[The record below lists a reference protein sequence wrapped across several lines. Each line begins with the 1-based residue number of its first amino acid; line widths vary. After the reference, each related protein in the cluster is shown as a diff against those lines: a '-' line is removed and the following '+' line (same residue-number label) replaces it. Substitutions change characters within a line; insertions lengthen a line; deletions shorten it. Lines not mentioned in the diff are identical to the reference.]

1 MKPLV
6 LDIPTI
12 AITGSTGKT
21 TTREFIVSIVES
33 KWKILKSI
41 GNKNLPYN
49 TRNIANRY
57 DSSCEAMVLEMGMGK
72 PDAAKRHCR
81 YLQPN
86 ISVITNIGTAH
97 YGSLGNSYESTAKN
111 KSGLIKR
118 MKQDG
123 QLFLNGDDRNSE
135 LLDTHSFKGS
145 IIKIG
150 IHTKADYQATDIHYT
165 EDGMEFTVL
174 FKGKEKPYFIP
185 TFGIHNVYNAL
196 FAIAICHELH
206 FTAAEIRKGLKNF
219 TIPIKRLNRF
229 PLRNNS
235 LLIDDTANAN
245 PHSVKAGIDVLNS
258 IGKGKKKILVLGD
271 MLELGNY
278 SKEGHIEVGEYAVK
292 RNINYIY
299 TFGQDS
305 KWVIDA
311 AIKSGFPPLNAQHF
325 ISRDE
330 LHNQLKQLLTKNDM
344 VLVKGSSAMKM
355 DDTVKMMKHRYMFT
369 INLDDSIRKNQL
381 MLSRETYD
389 LIGIKS
395 NRISFHFGAYTRVYK
410 IKLNDQLAHGEIR
423 LSPELENGITIPSVP
438 YEVIIEDAQ
447 LFLGPIIGINVYQ
460 RYMDDPPQQLLRLS
474 QYEKIGGLIFL
485 FNPTTIDY
493 QHQTMSGFYFD
504 QESNSFKSGVF
515 PYPSSFFNRVPLRE
529 SRYQYFKRKLGDT
542 IFNYPYGN
550 TNKLD
555 FWNIMS
561 RNSNI
566 KDALPLTS
574 KYKNINSVLR
584 FLQTND
590 SAYIK
595 PSTLAGGNGIL
606 HIKKVDNHFV
616 VTDRDGGKEKAAS
629 RKALN
634 NCLNEKLVENKE
646 YIIQQEI
653 VSVNPAGEKVDFRM
667 YIQKD
672 GTQKWKYSGLE
683 TKVANK
689 GSIISNSQNRNRV
702 VPGLVALQEFYGL
715 SQLEAEEKIM
725 DISNLCITV
734 LKTLEK
740 QSMHLGDTAIDFV
753 IDENLHVYLLEV
765 QVNYAAEIKAFRE
778 EDERSVLPNILPTPL
793 EYAKSLTKFK

>member
-1 MKPLV
+1 MQPLV

-49 TRNIANRY
+49 TRTIANRY

-97 YGSLGNSYESTAKN
+97 YGSLGNSYKSTAKN

-118 MKQDG
+118 MKQNG
-123 QLFLNGDDRNSE
+123 KLFLNGDDKNSE
-135 LLDTHSFKGS
+135 LLDTHSFKGN

-165 EDGMEFTVL
+165 EDGMKFTVL
-174 FKGKEKPYFIP
+174 SKERKEPYFIP
-185 TFGIHNVYNAL
+185 TFGVHNVYNAL

-245 PHSVKAGIDVLNS
+245 PHSVKAGIDVLHN
-258 IGKGKKKILVLGD
+258 IRKGKKILVLGD

-292 RNINYIY
+292 RKIDYIY

-311 AIKSGFPPLNAQHF
+311 AIKSGFPSFKAQHF
-325 ISRDE
+325 TSRDE
-330 LHNQLKQLLTKNDM
+330 LHHQLKQLLTKNDV

-355 DDTVKMMKHRYMFT
+355 YETVKMMKYRYMFT
-369 INLDDSIRKNQL
+369 IKLDDSISKNQL
-381 MLSRETYD
+381 MLSRETYN

-395 NRISFHFGAYTRVYK
+395 NRMSFHFGAYTRNFK
-410 IKLNDQLAHGEIR
+410 IKLNNQLAHGEIR

-447 LFLGPIIGINVYQ
+447 LFLGPVIGINVYQ
-460 RYMDDPPQQLLRLS
+460 RYMQDPPQQLLRLAH
-474 QYEKIGGLIFL
+474 YEKNWGLIFL
-485 FNPTTIDY
+485 FNPTTIDF

-504 QESNSFKSGVF
+504 QKSNSFKPGIF
-515 PYPSSFFNRVPLRE
+515 PYPSSIFNRVPLRE
-529 SRYQYFKRKLGDT
+529 RSYQYFKGILGDT

-561 RNSNI
+561 RESSI
-566 KDALPLTS
+566 KDALPLTR

-584 FLQTND
+584 FLETND

-606 HIKKVDNHFV
+606 YIKKVDNHFV
-616 VTDRDGGKEKAAS
+616 VTDRDGVKEQAAS
-629 RKALN
+629 RNDLN
-634 NCLNEKLVENKE
+634 NCLKEKLVEKKE

-653 VSVNPAGEKVDFRM
+653 LSVNPNGEKVDFRM

-689 GSIISNSQNRNRV
+689 GSIISNSKNRNRV
-702 VPGLVALQEFYGL
+702 VPGLGALQEFYGL

-740 QSMHLGDTAIDFV
+740 RSMHLGDVAIDFV

-778 EDERSVLPNILPTPL
+778 EDERAVLPDILPTPL